1 MWRGARPDPIAGQA
15 QRNRVN
21 TEDAAPAAHMG
32 GMWTATASRTP
43 RNPNRTRGDQPT

>member
-21 TEDAAPAAHMG
+21 TGNAYPAAHMVNVW
-32 GMWTATASRTP
+32 MT
-43 RNPNRTRGDQPT
+43 